1 MEKILIFKNKH
12 SLIYSQICVN
22 LKFMYIIFSLQRR
35 IQLLV
40 YCFGKGCSVSR
51 LNFVLEMSVDA
62 VKVNIIQNLQFIY
75 RNDVHALEKQT
86 KTNSTN
92 PIDFIFKI

>member
-1 MEKILIFKNKH
+1 
-12 SLIYSQICVN
+12 
-22 LKFMYIIFSLQRR
+22 
-35 IQLLV
+35 
-40 YCFGKGCSVSR
+40 
-51 LNFVLEMSVDA
+51 MSVDA